1 MRKLIC
7 FLLASIVLFACKE
20 KMPTDITPSEKMQN
34 ILYDI
39 HVVDGYISTISNL
52 DSSRK
57 VASAYYKGIFKKYGI
72 DSAKHAQSM
81 KYYYAHPAELAEVYK
96 VIFNK
101 LEKQKVVMEKADST
115 KKTKLV
121 KATEVK

>member
-1 MRKLIC
+1 MRNLIC
-7 FLLASIVLFACKE
+7 FLLASIILFACKQ
-20 KMPTDITPSEKMQN
+20 KIPKDIIPPDKMQY

-81 KYYYAHPAELAEVYK
+81 KYYYAHPAELSEVYK
-96 VIFNK
+96 VISNK
-101 LEKQKVVMEKADST
+101 LEKQKKVMEKADST
-115 KKTKLV
+115 KKNKLV
-121 KATEVK
+121 EATVVK

>member
-1 MRKLIC
+1 MRILKC
-7 FLLASIVLFACKE
+7 FVLALTFLFACKE
-20 KMPTDITPSEKMQN
+20 KRPNNIIPPEQIQP

-52 DSSRK
+52 DSSKK

-96 VIFNK
+96 NISTK